1 MIELNFYSL
10 IFSSLTKNSLY
21 NFFYKRNVKLNEEE
35 NEALFNHIRKYRNEI
50 NFSNYKKYL
59 FDPLLKIRYEK
70 KKAIEKALDEFI

>member
-1 MIELNFYSL
+1 M
-10 IFSSLTKNSLY
+10 
-21 NFFYKRNVKLNEEE
+21 LNEEE

-70 KKAIEKALDEFI
+70 KKDIEKALDEFI